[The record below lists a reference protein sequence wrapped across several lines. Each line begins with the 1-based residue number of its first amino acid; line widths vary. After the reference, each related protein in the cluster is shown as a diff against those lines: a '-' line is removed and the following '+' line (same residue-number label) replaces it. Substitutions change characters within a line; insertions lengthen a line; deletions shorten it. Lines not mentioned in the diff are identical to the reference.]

1 MATLSTAARL
11 QHATAQQQQ
20 RYQQYRADAIA
31 ALGQHG
37 SRVLAGAQLTA
48 VGQAYE
54 GVEKATFGTYLR
66 MLKRYWVPFCLW
78 KAGSSGQP
86 DFTVSGQRAADCA
99 DSTLELLLAD
109 ATCDL
114 NVESQVHQLINAL
127 DKLAVMQ
134 VGCWVVICWLHMLHM
149 LYTLS
154 PGVFLCDSAGARRSP
169 GVEALARRVPARQQ
183 GTGQAGQVIY
193 ASAAATSLHSC
204 VPPLG

>member
-11 QHATAQQQQ
+11 QQATAQQQQ

-37 SRVLAGAQLTA
+37 SSVLAGAQLTA

-78 KAGSSGQP
+78 KAGSTGQP

-134 VGCWVVICWLHMLHM
+134 VGCWVLGYMLATHALPYHLVCLM
-149 LYTLS
+149 C
-154 PGVFLCDSAGARRSP
+154 LCRGKPPPRCGSTREACTSA
-169 GVEALARRVPARQQ
+169 PARSRPS
-183 GTGQAGQVIY
+183 GPGQCLRR
-193 ASAAATSLHSC
+193 TSC
-204 VPPLG
+204 GNQPA